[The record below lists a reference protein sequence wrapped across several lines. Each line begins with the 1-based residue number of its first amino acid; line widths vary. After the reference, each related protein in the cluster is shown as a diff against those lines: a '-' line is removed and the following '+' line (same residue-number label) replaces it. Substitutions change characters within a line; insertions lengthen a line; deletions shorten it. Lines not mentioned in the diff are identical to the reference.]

1 MDGGPGKDHV
11 HLPAMTSPPGR
22 AFDQPERDWLHQLRR
37 RRAVWISISGFVLVV
52 TVLGLVNLF
61 SRRQPDPD
69 PPAQQPT
76 FVLHGRSAGGAGAQL
91 LVSALGP
98 AQDAMIFDPLQGVG
112 DLFADNFL
120 DVGSLA
126 AGGEAGP
133 HDAPFLRRKTLT
145 SADVVSIA
153 SRYFLDDDV
162 IRALR
167 LAWCLSGFDPQAIDP
182 ISGRVGLFQHDPS
195 FWPDHAQLAG
205 FRGYDVFDPEANT
218 AVAAYLVYEGA
229 GWQAWDCPT

>member
-1 MDGGPGKDHV
+1 
-11 HLPAMTSPPGR
+11 MTAPPGR

-37 RRAVWISISGFVLVV
+37 RRAVWISISFFVLVV

-61 SRRQPDPD
+61 SRRQPQPA
-69 PPAQQPT
+69 PPREQLT

-91 LVSALGP
+91 LASALGP
-98 AQDAMIFDPLQGVG
+98 AREELAFDPLAPVEE
-112 DLFADNFL
+112 LFPEGFEAEF
-120 DVGSLA
+120 SLSPGA
-126 AGGEAGP
+126 EGGP
-133 HDAPFLRRKTLT
+133 QDAPFLRRKTLT
-145 SADVVSIA
+145 SADVMFIA
-153 SRYFLDDDV
+153 SRYFLEDDV

-182 ISGRVGLFQHDPS
+182 LTGRKGLYQHDPS

-205 FRGYDVFDPEANT
+205 FRGYDITDPEANT
-218 AVAAYLVYEGA
+218 AVAAYLVYEGG